1 MKLQT
6 LIRPQFL
13 YWLTTL
19 SFELII
25 LIFVRSLRE
34 RNFKLYIDALVSL
47 MPWFFALNHTNC
59 ACWLPVH
66 IRDMILLEE
75 SHPAVFAEFMSGDF
89 VMQKTQRNFS
99 SIPIDHVHEQNN
111 KCVKGDGRAID
122 LTENTSELL
131 QWMVSG
137 PEIARVINEFQVS
150 QEMSKHEKEPDFHHH
165 EEVKGVQ
172 DGFVK
177 EVKSLHATIE
187 EMGNPF
193 MESSKDLLVLDPHD
207 IVDSSVTDTIKN
219 IVKNGKRQY
228 EEFVTKRFV
237 KSNKS
242 LFDPIQ
248 TNKNFFVQLPPSKTV
263 SKQMQ
268 IATLKQ
274 NCSLFAQLYVS
285 CQVREG
291 DLDDF
296 FQHENQSF
304 PPSLSQ
310 QRNLHHCSKSD
321 LLECFEKLCPAQ
333 EDVLDADVLI
343 LDGAAIVNMLKPGAC
358 QTFQDYADN
367 VFIKY
372 LERQLRRVS
381 RIDIV
386 WDVYKLDSLKST
398 VCSRRGRGVRR

>member
-1 MKLQT
+1 
-6 LIRPQFL
+6 
-13 YWLTTL
+13 
-19 SFELII
+19 
-25 LIFVRSLRE
+25 
-34 RNFKLYIDALVSL
+34 
-47 MPWFFALNHTNC
+47 
-59 ACWLPVH
+59 
-66 IRDMILLEE
+66 
-75 SHPAVFAEFMSGDF
+75 MSGNF
-89 VMQKTQRNFS
+89 VLQKTQCNFS
-99 SIPIDHVHEQNN
+99 SIPIDHAHEQNN
-111 KCVKGDGRAID
+111 KCVKGDGGAIG

-131 QWMVSG
+131 PWMVSG

-150 QEMSKHEKEPDFHHH
+150 QEMSKHEKEPDFRHH

-172 DGFVK
+172 DAFVK
-177 EVKSLHATIE
+177 EVKSLRATIE
-187 EMGNPF
+187 EMGNRF
-193 MESSKDLLVLDPHD
+193 MESSKDLLVLDTHD
-207 IVDSSVTDTIKN
+207 IVDSSVTGTIKN

-228 EEFVTKRFV
+228 EEFVTKRLV
-237 KSNKS
+237 KRNKS

-248 TNKNFFVQLPPSKTV
+248 TNKNFLFSCPPSKTV
-263 SKQMQ
+263 SKQKMQ

-304 PPSLSQ
+304 LPSLSQ
-310 QRNLHHCSKSD
+310 QGNLHHGSKSD
-321 LLECFEKLCPAQ
+321 LLECFEKLCPSQ
-333 EDVLDADVLI
+333 EDVPDADVLI

-372 LERQLRRVS
+372 LELQLRRVS

-386 WDVYKLDSLKST
+386 
-398 VCSRRGRGVRR
+398 